1 MLIISR
7 KTGESITMQTPEGE
21 VTVTVLG
28 IQSNDGIRV
37 GIEAPKKIPIYREE
51 VFLKIQKEKDEN

>member
-21 VTVTVLG
+21 VIVTVLG

-51 VFLKIQKEKDEN
+51 VFLRIQKEKDEN